1 MKKNFELKI
10 EAKQMLRGRW
20 KDSILMSIMPT
31 LISIIAVGIFII
43 LVVIPTAYLFKDLP
57 SYYSNGMVNSVVT
70 ENGASSSSRGFVS
83 GLISIY
89 FTTSIS
95 WTFLDIFRGTRITI
109 EPFKNVLRSFKSPY
123 LIAVLIL
130 YLLTTIFKTLWTFL
144 FLIPGIIKSYSYSQ
158 TYMIYYDTI
167 QQTGHE
173 PKYLETITASRE
185 LMHGHKWQLFLL
197 DISFI
202 GWHILSVVTLGIGYL
217 WLIPYIRA
225 TKVAFYNNLSNK
237 KGF

>member
-1 MKKNFELKI
+1 
-10 EAKQMLRGRW
+10 MLRGRW

-31 LISIIAVGIFII
+31 LISIIAVIIFVI
-43 LVVIPTAYLFKDLP
+43 LVVIPTAYIFKDLP
-57 SYYSNGMVNSVVT
+57 FYYSKGMVNSVVT

-83 GLISIY
+83 GVISIY

-95 WTFLDIFRGTRITI
+95 WTFLDIFRGTKTTI
-109 EPFKNVLRSFKSPY
+109 EPFKNVLRSFRSPY

-130 YLLTTIFKTLWTFL
+130 YLLMTIFKTLWSFL
-144 FLIPGIIKSYSYSQ
+144 FVIPGIIKSYSYSQ

-173 PKYLETITASRE
+173 PKYLETITASRT
-185 LMHGHKWQLFLL
+185 LMQGYKGQLFLL

-202 GWHILSVVTLGIGYL
+202 GWHILSIATLGIGYL
-217 WLIPYIRA
+217 WLIPYIKS
-225 TKVAFYNNLSNK
+225 TKVAFYNNLPK
-237 KGF
+237 